1 MQAKIDGKLRR
12 WRAVLH
18 PLALHGALLPVSQLH
33 ARLEE
38 EEEKEEE
45 EEEEGRW
52 RIRGGG
58 GSAYSNHLICLCG
71 YYNKAMSAS
80 QPARAFRATRG

>member
-45 EEEEGRW
+45 EEEEGGEVEDPGRRW
-52 RIRGGG
+52 IRIFKSFDLFVRV
-58 GSAYSNHLICLCG
+58 L
-71 YYNKAMSAS
+71 
-80 QPARAFRATRG
+80 Q